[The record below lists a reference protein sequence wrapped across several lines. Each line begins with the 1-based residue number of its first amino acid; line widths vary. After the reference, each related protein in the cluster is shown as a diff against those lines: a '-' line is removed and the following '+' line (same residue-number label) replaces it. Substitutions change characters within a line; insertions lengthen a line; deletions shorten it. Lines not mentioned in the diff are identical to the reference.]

1 MNMTQQL
8 RAPAGAIYTGLIAPW
23 IIARA
28 KDLFLQPLDFT
39 IAAGVTGTLSF
50 QVDSD
55 SDWFM
60 ASMNAVVFDVGDLTT
75 PIVAPLMV
83 AITDTG
89 SGRNLQRVPF
99 HIGTAFGNGAL
110 PGFVP
115 YPKVIPRASTV
126 QVSIQNQGLIT
137 VRAFTTFGGF
147 KIFPMLEPPPPPLA
161 GR

>member
-28 KDLFLQPLDFT
+28 KDLFFQPLDFT
-39 IAAGVTGTLSF
+39 IAAGATATQSF

-60 ASMNAVVFDVGDLTT
+60 ASMNALVFDAAALTT
-75 PIVAPLMV
+75 VVVAPVLV
-83 AITDTG
+83 SIIDTG
-89 SGRNLQRVPF
+89 SGRQLQRVPF
-99 HIGTAFGNGAL
+99 HIGTVFGNGTL

-126 QVSIQNQGLIT
+126 QVSMQNAGAVNLRIF
-137 VRAFTTFGGF
+137 ANFGGF
-147 KIFPMLEPPPPPLA
+147 KIFPMNEPAPPPLS